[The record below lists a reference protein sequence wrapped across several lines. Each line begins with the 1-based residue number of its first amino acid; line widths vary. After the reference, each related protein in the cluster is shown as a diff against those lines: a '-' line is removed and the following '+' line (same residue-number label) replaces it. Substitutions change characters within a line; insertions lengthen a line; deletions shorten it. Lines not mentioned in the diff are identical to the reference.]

1 MSITSPFTIR
11 ANSVLVFKRPE
22 SMFSYTSSLENTQSK
37 DNISVIHLA
46 CSSCDSDHSS
56 AGLCVVKKVV
66 SLIGQRSRTGC
77 VNIGAWLK
85 YRKNNKV
92 FNSILRE
99 IQDCHSFRDLDS
111 VLSHYTLETSRQI
124 EIVTELE
131 KRKYVIFA
139 VSNFQVIPRDE
150 QPIVAGMLQRLAKDS
165 PAYFSILSVG
175 EPVLF
180 RKTNFG
186 EIGIQRHHDYTELQ
200 ED

>member
-1 MSITSPFTIR
+1 M
-11 ANSVLVFKRPE
+11 
-22 SMFSYTSSLENTQSK
+22 
-37 DNISVIHLA
+37 
-46 CSSCDSDHSS
+46 
-56 AGLCVVKKVV
+56 
-66 SLIGQRSRTGC
+66 
-77 VNIGAWLK
+77 GAWLK

-92 FNSILRE
+92 FNSILQE
-99 IQDCHSFRDLDS
+99 VYECQSFSDLDS

-186 EIGIQRHHDYTELQ
+186 EVGIQRHHDYTELQ